1 MTRILSLTALCAL
14 AASPALAGGWET
26 GKLDT
31 SFLYEDGNYGELS
44 YGSLNYAV
52 SAETQAGTKHKMA
65 KDQTRTSLSGKFS
78 VGNLDIGIT
87 GFDSGAIQMDGQSA
101 AADRDTCATA
111 LLQKSAIEASGVAA
125 AIAANA
131 QTIGLNCSIVAS
143 ADAKMDTQSIIAKY
157 KLSDSFSVIGGMR
170 KVDLKS
176 STVGTLRTDYSID
189 SNSATGAVYGV
200 SYSIP
205 DIALRFEIIQSE
217 AMKMN
222 ITGSATGLMA
232 GTASSASLLGLS
244 GNVPFADS
252 SELNVPQATTVK
264 FQTGIAEGTLL
275 MASAH
280 RANWKSAQ
288 IDVNFAPGAAANLDV
303 NSEFVDTTAYS
314 IGLGRK
320 FTEQTSGSMS
330 YSWEN
335 GGGATSESGF
345 TMSNGS
351 KTLSLGLKHQTNNL
365 TLTGGVSYTKV
376 GDVNVAKNGL
386 TAAYADNSVTAVGL
400 KASFDF

>member
-65 KDQTRTSLSGKFS
+65 KDQTRTSVSGKFS

-87 GFDSGAIQMDGQSA
+87 AFDSGAIQMDGQSA
-101 AADRDTCATA
+101 SADRDACADA
-111 LLQKSAIEASGVAA
+111 LLRRTAVSGTPLE
-125 AIAANA
+125 AANA
-131 QTIGLNCSIVAS
+131 QTIGVNCSIVAS

-170 KVDLKS
+170 KVNLKS

-205 DIALRFEIIQSE
+205 DIALRFELIQSE
-217 AMKMN
+217 AMKMD

-232 GTASSASLLGLS
+232 GTASSPSLLGLS

-280 RANWKSAQ
+280 RAKWQSAQ
-288 IDVNFAPGAAANLDV
+288 IDVNFATAASTLDV
-303 NSEFVDTTAYS
+303 ASEFSDTTAYS
-314 IGLGRK
+314 VGLGRK
-320 FTEQTSGSMS
+320 FTEKTSGSLS
-330 YSWEN
+330 YSWEK
-335 GGGATSESGF
+335 GAGATSGSGF

-351 KTLSLGLKHQTNNL
+351 KTLSLGLKHQINNL
-365 TLTGGVSYTKV
+365 SLSGGVSYTKV
-376 GDVNVAKNGL
+376 GDVNVSSGGL
-386 TAAYADNSVTAVGL
+386 TAVYANNSVTAVGL

>member
-111 LLQKSAIEASGVAA
+111 LLQKSAIEALGVAA

-280 RANWKSAQ
+280 RAKWQSAQ
-288 IDVNFAPGAAANLDV
+288 IDVNFATAASALDV
-303 NSEFVDTTAYS
+303 ASEFSDTTAYS
-314 IGLGRK
+314 VGLGRK
-320 FTEQTSGSMS
+320 FTEKTSGSLS
-330 YSWEN
+330 YSWEK
-335 GGGATSESGF
+335 GAGATSGSGF

-351 KTLSLGLKHQTNNL
+351 KTLSLGLKHQINNL
-365 TLTGGVSYTKV
+365 SLSGGVSYTKV
-376 GDVNVAKNGL
+376 GDVNVSAGGL
-386 TAAYADNSVTAVGL
+386 TAVYANNSVTAFGL
-400 KASFDF
+400 KASLDF